1 MARVFLCRCEDVTLD
16 DLLEAIQKGYRDL
29 ESLKRYT
36 GLGTGFCQGKS
47 CLAAAAEVYS
57 RELGGAETLLL
68 PTTPRPPLHPAPLG
82 AFAAADEPENQEH
95 VEEAPGE

>member
-1 MARVFLCRCEDVTLD
+1 MAKVFLCRCEDVTLD
-16 DLLEAIQKGYRDL
+16 DLQDAIEKGYRDL

-47 CLAAAAEVYS
+47 CMAVAAEVFA
-57 RELGGAETLLL
+57 REVGGPEPLLL

-82 AFAAADEPENQEH
+82 VFAVQ
-95 VEEAPGE
+95 EEAVQDEKEEA